1 MASLSRWSVL
11 NDAVRELHPSR
22 LALRDLADDDP
33 VFQELKYKYFTKEFL
48 RLNKEDTTKM
58 SNGFR
63 SFIQFQKNSFLV
75 SQILLNLSPDGW
87 KTAVEIYFH
96 LRQQMSNQAAD

>member
-1 MASLSRWSVL
+1 MVSLSRWSIL
-11 NDAVRELHPSR
+11 NDAVREVHPAR
-22 LALRDLADDDP
+22 LALRDLTEDDP
-33 VFQELKYKYFTKEFL
+33 IYQELKYKYFSTEFL
-48 RLNKEDTTKM
+48 RLNKEDTAKL

-87 KTAVEIYFH
+87 KEAIEIYLY
-96 LRQQMSNQAAD
+96 LR